1 MDVYVYYRVSEKNAS
16 ELQSRVLAMQKSL
29 TDLVQ
34 VTTSLKLRSEPAAP
48 LQTWMEIYF
57 STPDDFLDLLNHT
70 VANLGLIHLIDGERH
85 AEIFV
90 DMPPCA

>member
-1 MDVYVYYRVSEKNAS
+1 MDVYVYYRVSDKNAS
-16 ELQSRVLAMQKSL
+16 ELQTRVLDMQKQL
-29 TDLVQ
+29 TDLAH
-34 VTTSLKLRSEPAAP
+34 VTTSLKLRSEQAAS

-70 VANLGLIHLIDGERH
+70 VAKLGLVNMIDGERH

>member
-1 MDVYVYYRVSEKNAS
+1 MDVYVYYRVSNGHAS
-16 ELQSRVLAMQKSL
+16 ELQTRVLKMQKQL
-29 TDLVQ
+29 TDTTHM
-34 VTTSLKLRSEPAAP
+34 TTSLKLRSEQAAP

-57 STPDDFLDLLNHT
+57 SVPDGFLDLLNDT
-70 VANLGLIHLIDGERH
+70 VANLGLMDWIEGVRH

>member
-1 MDVYVYYRVSEKNAS
+1 MDVYIYYRVSDKNAS
-16 ELQSRVLAMQKSL
+16 ELQSRVLDMQKQL
-29 TDLVQ
+29 TDLTQ
-34 VTTSLKLRSEPAAP
+34 VTTSLKLRSEQAAS

-57 STPDDFLDLLNHT
+57 SAPDKFLDLLNQT
-70 VANLGLIHLIDGERH
+70 VANLGLMDFTEGERH